1 MNSNAF
7 VSNLFNSISLGSILL
22 LIALGLA
29 ITFGLMRVINMAH
42 GEFIMAGAYV
52 AYVTQ
57 NVFQQILPSGSEWS
71 FLAAIP
77 VAFVVTAIMG
87 CILEMTVIRRLYGRP
102 LDTLLAT
109 WGVSIIL
116 QQSARSIFG
125 SLGVNV
131 ASPAWLDGQ
140 WHMGELVVP
149 LNRVFI
155 MGIACACLFG
165 MWVFLYSTKN
175 GRRIQAVMQNRDM
188 AACLGISTRKVD
200 ALAFS
205 VGSGLA
211 GIAGCALTLISSIDS
226 NLGTKY
232 IVDSFMVV
240 VLGGVGQL
248 LGAVAGAVGMGTLNT
263 VWEYET
269 TATMGK
275 VLTFVC
281 IIAFLQ
287 WKPSGMFATRTR
299 ALD

>member
-1 MNSNAF
+1 M
-7 VSNLFNSISLGSILL
+7 SNLFNALSLSSILL

-42 GEFIMAGAYV
+42 GEFLMAGAYA

-57 NVFQQILPSGSEWS
+57 NVVKSLLPRAADYAFLIALPVS
-71 FLAAIP
+71 FGVAAL
-77 VAFVVTAIMG
+77 MG
-87 CILEMTVIRRLYGRP
+87 WALEVTVIRRLYGRP

-109 WGVSIIL
+109 WGVSLIL
-116 QQSARSIFG
+116 QQAARSIFG

-131 ASPAWLDGQ
+131 ETPKWLDGQ
-140 WHMGELVVP
+140 WKFGADLVVP
-149 LNRVFI
+149 YNRVFI
-155 MGIACACLFG
+155 MALALACLFG
-165 MWVFLYSTKN
+165 MWVFLYRSSS
-175 GRRIQAVMQNRDM
+175 GRRIVAVMQNRDM

-211 GIAGCALTLISSIDS
+211 GIAGCALSLISSIDS

-232 IVDSFMVV
+232 IIDSFMVV

-248 LGAVAGAVGMGTLNT
+248 VGVFAGALGMGTLGT
-263 VWEYET
+263 WWEYET
-269 TATMGK
+269 TASLGK
-275 VLTFVC
+275 VLTFACV
-281 IIAFLQ
+281 IAFLQ
-287 WKPSGMFATRTR
+287 WKPQGLFATKTR